1 MLYEH
6 RKFFAVWVDLTIV
19 VLSKLGEGGGMFLF
33 SYRTDLLKYFVGKK
47 QIEKTRGGFFGF
59 VR

>member
-1 MLYEH
+1 MNIANSLP
-6 RKFFAVWVDLTIV
+6 WGLILTIV
-19 VLSKLGEGGGMFLF
+19 ALNKLGEGGGMFLF